1 MRRLH
6 YNDGLSC
13 IDEYKSEPPERQTV
27 AEMVEYADNKNYL
40 NMIDIGD
47 YTQDTSDLW
56 DDMKQ
61 DRICIPSNN
70 DIID

>member
-1 MRRLH
+1 MRRLY
-6 YNDGLSC
+6 YNDGLDC
-13 IDEYKSEPPERQTV
+13 IDSYKSEPPERQTV

-40 NMIDIGD
+40 NMIDIGN

-61 DRICIPSNN
+61 DRICIASAGIV
-70 DIID
+70 D

>member
-6 YNDGLSC
+6 YNDGLDC
-13 IDEYKSEPPERQTV
+13 IDEYKSTPPERQTV

-56 DDMKQ
+56 DDMKA
-61 DRICIPSNN
+61 DRLCIASNN
-70 DIID
+70 DNID